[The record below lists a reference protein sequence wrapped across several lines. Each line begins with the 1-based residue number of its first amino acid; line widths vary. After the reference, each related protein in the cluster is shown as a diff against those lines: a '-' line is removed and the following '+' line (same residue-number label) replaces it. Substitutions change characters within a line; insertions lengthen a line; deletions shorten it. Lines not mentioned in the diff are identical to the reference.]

1 MPNLLK
7 KIGIWSATIITL
19 VCVCLMSFYNASAVT
34 DFKSLQ
40 DQAETKIIGSAMA
53 QCIDQLY
60 SNSYASQQAYHYNDV
75 TDVFK
80 NLGNTNSVKVGYAV
94 EKLLDAGNDGK
105 VWCNQAGSNSGLT
118 EVFARRIGASNAMNI
133 VCNGERPGL
142 MKLQYYNGTEFVDN
156 TTHCGTLPEGYGTGM
171 GDTLYRYVLNDKAA
185 ADSYINSIYPYDW
198 GSAASRPL
206 ETSSE
211 KYYAYMS
218 DFMAVCTDGSYIN
231 TANKEVDSSKYY
243 STSIYRFDPNTN
255 TAESVYYKINQS
267 LLTGTNFIS
276 GDSSCA
282 ELANNLHTLSD
293 FVYKDT
299 IKLDEEKLARDREK
313 CNTDVQSLV
322 NARKEAAN
330 KIIEK
335 YTQSGLVNSS
345 NAQSA
350 IQKASDWLN
359 RLNQFESEN
368 KDKYYTEN
376 NGSVTCLD
384 VPSNNGSSTPVP
396 SPTPGGSTDNTTGNT
411 NPGESFGEIEAD
423 DADISACKKA
433 TSLGWVICPV
443 MNLVGKAAMGLY
455 SQLSGQWLTIDAEE
469 IKIGSPVYDAW
480 KEFRNY
486 ANIAF
491 AIVFA
496 IVVFSQVTGIGLS
509 NYSIKKMLPTL
520 IVVAVLVNLSFFICQ
535 LAVDVTNIV
544 GVGIGDVLDKIGT
557 TSMMN
562 SQNRTPFETAGYVT
576 AGLFSAAGVV
586 LGGYAAAPIVVTSIG
601 SILIAV
607 LLAGISS
614 LIGYFFLLILMALR
628 KAILYIIIV
637 VAPLAFICYAL
648 PNTKSLFD
656 KWKKLFMNLLLVFPI
671 CQILVYGG
679 QAMSKIMIS
688 SDENSFFFQFTAML
702 LQIVPIFFIP
712 MVLRSS
718 MSMLGNIGTKVS
730 QMGAKVGHGLSG
742 LAGRTQLASRAT
754 VGMNKWGAN
763 RLSGWK
769 RMTREPK
776 GRLGRLSQASSKA
789 RIASA
794 LTKAE
799 ELRQSDNKAT
809 NITSE
814 GYMDNVAA
822 SADIKAKE
830 EAADNYV
837 SGLLTGAVTD
847 ADGNAYDMNDIRKEV
862 AGEGV
867 DGDLTKLYAQAL
879 AANDETKIKGLSKYL
894 MNIKGGKGMAVIAAA
909 MRKKGGSA
917 FKADGTLRAHDAKER
932 AGFNTAAK
940 YLTSNEKWNMMT
952 KKWDPNMTNL
962 LADGSVDSDD
972 KITDR
977 GTGAWAYYN
986 AGAAGKSTPAQMIN
1000 HDDSYFDG
1008 LKNVYGSEAG
1018 AAAIAAQ
1025 NDAGAELRQSLEA
1038 YHGHA
1043 QEVFDNP
1050 RVYSQA
1056 GGALRD
1062 IQNVS
1067 NASQAYY
1074 ETMNRLEQEAQ
1085 ASSNKAQFAKLY
1097 TQVKKEMEGK
1107 YKKLEP
1113 RNTFNVPR
1121 DNNKSNNNK
1130 NGNAYDSDGNNIFE

>member
-1 MPNLLK
+1 MKNKIKKASIWILCISLLGF
-7 KIGIWSATIITL
+7 ISLLPSAMMAKADSGKVSAYDQLI
-19 VCVCLMSFYNASAVT
+19 ASAM
-34 DFKSLQ
+34 S
-40 DQAETKIIGSAMA
+40 
-53 QCIDQLY
+53 QCMDQLY
-60 SNSYASQQAYHYNDV
+60 ATATDDFNNQWNPFAVLDFASV
-75 TDVFK
+75 TVGYDLHNK
-80 NLGNTNSVKVGYAV
+80 LYGNTDS
-94 EKLLDAGNDGK
+94 
-105 VWCNQAGSNSGLT
+105 GSISCKDFNVNTFKSNII
-118 EVFARRIGASNAMNI
+118 EAFATSINPSYSTDNI
-133 VCNGERPGL
+133 VCNGENPGL
-142 MKLQYYNGTEFVDN
+142 MKLQWKDSNGNWKDM
-156 TTHCGTLPEGYGTGM
+156 TGACASYIDEAD
-171 GDTLYRYVLNDKAA
+171 GFSYRFVLNDRAA
-185 ADSYINSIYPYDW
+185 ADSYIDSLYAGDWKSVNNFSDEAKYALYLDEYVAACTTGKSVTSNSPDKAVAESSSQVNLSGYGDYILKINSNGNAEYVYYEQGNKATAWIDKSLSGGIAGASDCEDLRNKINEKGSILHEEYENQLVAQIEADKEMCTRKAKGALVAAKQLAKDGYEGYDKTV
-198 GSAASRPL
+198 AEL
-206 ETSSE
+206 EAMNGEYWTMEGNVVHCKTWSVPDKLVQIETETEKNDPNNPGNISSG
-211 KYYAYMS
+211 A
-218 DFMAVCTDGSYIN
+218 D
-231 TANKEVDSSKYY
+231 DSS
-243 STSIYRFDPNTN
+243 S
-255 TAESVYYKINQS
+255 
-267 LLTGTNFIS
+267 
-276 GDSSCA
+276 
-282 ELANNLHTLSD
+282 NL
-293 FVYKDT
+293 DT
-299 IKLDEEKLARDREK
+299 
-313 CNTDVQSLV
+313 V
-322 NARKEAAN
+322 
-330 KIIEK
+330 
-335 YTQSGLVNSS
+335 
-345 NAQSA
+345 
-350 IQKASDWLN
+350 
-359 RLNQFESEN
+359 
-368 KDKYYTEN
+368 
-376 NGSVTCLD
+376 
-384 VPSNNGSSTPVP
+384 
-396 SPTPGGSTDNTTGNT
+396 
-411 NPGESFGEIEAD
+411 AD

-469 IKIGSPVYDAW
+469 IKIGSPVYNAW

-1085 ASSNKAQFAKLY
+1085 ASNNKAQFAKLY

-1121 DNNKSNNNK
+1121 DNSKSNNNK